1 MNTYRVTRHQG
12 STATSSTT
20 GTLLYKTPE
29 ESVAFRVYDMLRPLS
44 GTTLAVWAPDGTLVA
59 LKSGPHRQQSA

>member
-1 MNTYRVTRHQG
+1 MNTYRVTRHEG

-29 ESVAFRVYDMLRPLS
+29 ESVAFRVYDMLRPLR
-44 GTTLAVWAPDGTLVA
+44 GMCIA
-59 LKSGPHRQQSA
+59 LWTPTGELMSSKSGPMRGV

>member
-1 MNTYRVTRHQG
+1 MNTYRVTRHEG

-44 GTTLAVWAPDGTLVA
+44 GTTLAVWAPDGTLISM
-59 LKSGPHRQQSA
+59 KSGPARRQSA

>member
-1 MNTYRVTRHQG
+1 MNTYRVTRHEG

-29 ESVAFRVYDMLRPLS
+29 ESVAFRVYDMLRPLRGMCIS
-44 GTTLAVWAPDGTLVA
+44 LWTPTGELISP
-59 LKSGPHRQQSA
+59 KSGPMRGV